1 MKRIIC
7 LALVLCLVLSL
18 SSCLS
23 WAVSDIIKGGRT
35 NEDDFEIEEIEDDEE
50 ETKSSLK
57 EVLVDQNGVKI
68 TLKGYNES
76 GSYFGPTFDFLIEN
90 DTDKDLSVMTNHVV
104 VNGFMITALLS
115 TEVSAGK
122 KANDSLDVFKSSLDL
137 AEISEIN
144 ELELSFHI
152 YDGDWNTVFDTE
164 LIKITLSDKE
174 STAADGS
181 GDLLYEDGGIKIV
194 AKKLNKDGVLGPA
207 VVLYI
212 ENNSGANCT
221 VQVDNMSVNGYM
233 MSGYLSCTVLNGKCA
248 VDEMTIYKSDLEANG
263 IDSVEDLEIS
273 FRIFNSDT
281 WRDITKTDPV
291 TLKF

>member
-152 YDGDWNTVFDTE
+152 YDDDWNTVLDTE
-164 LIKITLSDKE
+164 LIKITLSDKA

-181 GDLLYEDGGIKIV
+181 GDLL
-194 AKKLNKDGVLGPA
+194 
-207 VVLYI
+207 LYI
-212 ENNSGANCT
+212 ENSSGANCT

-233 MSGYLSCTVLNGKCA
+233 MSGYLSCTVLDGKRA
-248 VDEMTIYKSDLEANG
+248 VNELTIYKSDLEANG